1 MHKSNGRIMKK
12 KSILKKLSSFQI
24 IILGFIGVILLGAL
38 LLMLPFS
45 SRADGSA
52 SFEDALFTATSATC
66 VTGLV
71 TQDTATYWTPFG
83 QAVILILI
91 QIGGFGVVTIG
102 AILAMIS
109 GRKIGLMQRS
119 TMQDSISAP
128 QVGGIVRFT
137 AFAIKITLAVEA
149 VGCLLIMPSF
159 IKEFGVGKGIWYS
172 IFHSI
177 SAFCNAGFDL
187 MGVREKFSSLTSLS
201 FNVPV
206 NIVIMLLIIIG
217 SLGFLTWD
225 DIKTHKL
232 RLKKYRMQSK
242 VILTVSA
249 VLIFFPAIYYF
260 FEFGG
265 EKWDMTIG
273 ERVITALFQA
283 VTPRTA
289 GFNTV
294 DLSMLGGGGTII
306 MIALMLIGG
315 SPGSTAGG
323 MKTTT
328 IAVLFSAAVSVF
340 RKEKSAKFFG
350 RRISDETVKTA
361 SSILLMYIVIFLAG
375 AVAINNIDGVPI
387 RECLFETSSAIATVG
402 LSLGLTPQLSTIS
415 HIILIVMMFLGRV
428 GTLTIIYAVISGAHS
443 NVSKLPEEKITV
455 G

>member
-1 MHKSNGRIMKK
+1 MKK
-12 KSILKKLSSFQI
+12 TFFKKLSSFQI
-24 IILGFIGVILLGAL
+24 IIFGFMGVILAGAL
-38 LLMLPFS
+38 LLMLPFA
-45 SRADGSA
+45 SRNEGSA
-52 SFEDALFTATSATC
+52 KFEDALFTATSAAC
-66 VTGLV
+66 VTGLI
-71 TQDTATYWTPFG
+71 TQDTATYWTEFG
-83 QAVILILI
+83 QAVILLLI

-102 AILAMIS
+102 AALAMVA

-149 VGCLLIMPSF
+149 LGALLMMPSF

-172 IFHSI
+172 VFHSI

-187 MGVREKFSSLTSLS
+187 MGTREKFSSLTTFA

-206 NIVIMLLIIIG
+206 NIVIMLLITIG
-217 SLGFLTWD
+217 GLGFLTWD
-225 DIKTHKL
+225 DIRSHKL

-242 VILTVSA
+242 VILATSGIL
-249 VLIFFPAIYYF
+249 VLLPAIYYF

-265 EKWDMTIG
+265 EKWDMTVG
-273 ERVITALFQA
+273 QRITAALFQA
-283 VTPRTA
+283 ITPRTA

-294 DLSMLGGGGTII
+294 DLGMLGGGGMII

-328 IAVLFSAAVSVF
+328 IAVLYSAVFSVF
-340 RKEKSAKFFG
+340 RKEKSVKFFG

-361 SSILLMYIVIFLAG
+361 AAILLMYVTIFLTG
-375 AVAINNIDGVPI
+375 AAAISIIDDQPI
-387 RECLFETSSAIATVG
+387 RACLFETSSAIATVG
-402 LSLGLTPQLSTIS
+402 LSLGLTPKLGTAS
-415 HIILIVMMFLGRV
+415 HIILIIMMFLGRV
-428 GTLTIIYAVISGAHS
+428 GTLTVIYAAVSGNHS
-443 NVSKLPEEKITV
+443 NVSRLPEEKITV